1 MSGIEII
8 LPKIMAEN
16 FPNLV
21 KNTNLYNNQAELTP
35 NIIYPNK
42 FIFILIVMKTK
53 DKIVKAARE
62 ITHYI

>member
-1 MSGIEII
+1 
-8 LPKIMAEN
+8 MAEN

-21 KNTNLYNNQAELTP
+21 KDTNLYNNQAELTP

-42 FIFILIVMKTK
+42 FIFIFIVMKTK

-62 ITHYI
+62 ITHYT